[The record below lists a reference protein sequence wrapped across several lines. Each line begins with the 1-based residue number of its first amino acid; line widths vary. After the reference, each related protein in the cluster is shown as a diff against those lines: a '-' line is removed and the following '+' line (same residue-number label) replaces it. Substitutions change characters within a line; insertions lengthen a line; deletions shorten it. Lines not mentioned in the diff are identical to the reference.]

1 MLNYCSFHVTF
12 KEKWKTKENGRKMFL
27 TNFEKKLMDLIFCA
41 DVLEEIYDNSLGKD
55 TFS

>member
-12 KEKWKTKENGRKMFL
+12 KEKSKTKENGRKMFL

-41 DVLEEIYDNSLGKD
+41 DVLDLLKYWAVIHKTS
-55 TFS
+55 